1 MSYAELT
8 HAELAALRESLE
20 QEYARHCAK
29 ELALNMARGK
39 PAAAELELSLP
50 LLDTVDASSD
60 LFAEDA
66 PIAAI
71 TASWTAF
78 PKRNA

>member
-39 PAAAELELSLP
+39 PAA
-50 LLDTVDASSD
+50 VSS
-60 LFAEDA
+60 
-66 PIAAI
+66 
-71 TASWTAF
+71 S
-78 PKRNA
+78 